1 GVQSGTAPSGNFT
14 RHWNGLLDEV
24 RLASHARSADWVKLE
39 YANQRATG
47 QHLVSFTR
55 PVALSGPLASL
66 QGAAFTVSPAG
77 RGLVFGL
84 GVAAEGRATVSL
96 VDMWGRTVWSGAFAP
111 GATSLQ
117 WNGTV
122 RNGAY
127 AVSGVYLAR
136 VTIADKQ
143 GRAVQVFDR
152 KVPYTR

>member
-1 GVQSGTAPSGNFT
+1 MFS
-14 RHWNGLLDEV
+14 
-24 RLASHARSADWVKLE
+24 
-39 YANQRATG
+39 
-47 QHLVSFTR
+47 R
-55 PVALSGPLASL
+55 PVSVAGPLASL
-66 QGAAFTVSPAG
+66 QGSAFTVASAG

-84 GVAAEGRATVSL
+84 GVVAEGRATVSL

-127 AVSGVYLAR
+127 AANGVYLAR